1 MAGPLVR
8 KIHHVVFVLVRL
20 ILGAIFIAAGI
31 PKILDTASFAGMVY
45 NYQLLPDVLINF
57 VAITLPWVE
66 VTVGCLLIV
75 GVWLPGAVAIYNLL
89 MISFLSALAF
99 NVWRGLDISCGCF
112 STKTGDA
119 IDMLTIFR
127 DLVIFGGALYL
138 AFVVFVK
145 KITKDRMLDFAAK

>member
-1 MAGPLVR
+1 MAGQLLG
-8 KIHHVVFVLVRL
+8 KINHVVFVLIRL
-20 ILGAIFIAAGI
+20 ILGAIFIGAGI

-45 NYQLLPDVLINF
+45 NYQLLPDVLINV

-66 VTVGCLLIV
+66 VTVGCLMIV

-99 NVWRGLDISCGCF
+99 NVWRGLNISCGCF
-112 STKTGDA
+112 STDSEEL
-119 IDMLTIFR
+119 INVVTIFR
-127 DLVIFGGALYL
+127 DLMIFGGALYL

-145 KITKDRMLDFAAK
+145 KITKDQMLDITAK